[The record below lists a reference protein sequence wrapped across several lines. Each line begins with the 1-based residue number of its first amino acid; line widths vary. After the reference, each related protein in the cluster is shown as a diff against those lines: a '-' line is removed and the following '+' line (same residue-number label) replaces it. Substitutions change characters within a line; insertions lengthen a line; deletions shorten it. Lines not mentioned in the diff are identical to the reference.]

1 MMRFH
6 VVRTGVVLLAVAT
19 LARSGEL
26 SPSTI
31 QAWNEYL
38 STVESCAQQRLEAG
52 KTFLWIDEAP
62 DRAARLRDGE
72 VIVSPGSPHQPQR
85 VASGLIH
92 DWIAAAFIPETG
104 IDRVISSLREYD
116 EYSQIYRPA
125 VVRSKELFSDGDQDR
140 FSLLLIS
147 KGIAKMAVDAEFNS
161 TFTRSGNRAWRVA
174 RATHLREIEDYGQ
187 RGQKML
193 PEDHGMGYVWRFYSI
208 SRMEERDGGVYLET
222 ELVALSRDVPASIEW
237 LIAPMIRRVAK
248 NALSA
253 MLEDTRKAVID
264 PPERVSA
271 TSAQRR
277 GR

>member
-1 MMRFH
+1 
-6 VVRTGVVLLAVAT
+6 
-19 LARSGEL
+19 
-26 SPSTI
+26 
-31 QAWNEYL
+31 
-38 STVESCAQQRLEAG
+38 
-52 KTFLWIDEAP
+52 
-62 DRAARLRDGE
+62 
-72 VIVSPGSPHQPQR
+72 
-85 VASGLIH
+85 
-92 DWIAAAFIPETG
+92 
-104 IDRVISSLREYD
+104 
-116 EYSQIYRPA
+116 
-125 VVRSKELFSDGDQDR
+125 VRSKELFSDGDQDR